1 MCKIEFRSWISYL
14 RILEIDEKNEII
26 SVRAEDLNDL
36 WTLYN
41 VIDKNDEVSARTQR
55 RIVLKEGSKGERKQ
69 MHLKLNVE
77 SVSFHEF
84 TNRLRVKGT
93 ILEGP
98 EDFVTFGTYHTFN
111 IEPGQKLSIK
121 KEKWLKSEIKRLKK
135 ASIFESDFN
144 MVIVAIE
151 TGLATI
157 ALITNFS
164 HNRIATIKKNIPGK
178 RYEQSFRNKAIEEF
192 FLDISK
198 VLNENL
204 KRVNT
209 KALVICGPGNTKER
223 FGQFF
228 KEKSLIPNLPKTYFV
243 QASSGTES
251 AILET
256 MKSKELKNLKEHV
269 KVILETEK
277 IEDIMQLFSTN
288 SDLIAIGFN
297 EISNA
302 IEKGAIKELFCV
314 DVLIRGVSKE
324 EKLQIEQILNGVEKI
339 GGEIHI
345 LSSEHPTGQ
354 QIIDLGSL
362 VAILRY
368 KI

>member
-1 MCKIEFRSWISYL
+1 L
-14 RILEIDEKNEII
+14 RILEIDKKNENI
-26 SVRAEDLNDL
+26 SLRTEDLNDL

-41 VIDKNDEVSARTQR
+41 LIDKNDEVSAKTHR
-55 RIVLKEGSKGERKQ
+55 RVVLKEGSKGERKQ
-69 MHLKLNVE
+69 MKLKLRVE

-84 TNRLRVKGT
+84 TSRLRVKGT

-98 EDFVTFGTYHTFN
+98 EDFVSYGTYHTFN

-135 ASIFESDFN
+135 SSAFKTDFK
-144 MVIVAIE
+144 MLMIAIE
-151 TGLATI
+151 TGLATLS
-157 ALITNFS
+157 LITNFS

-178 RYEQSFRNKAIEEF
+178 RYEQSFRNKAYEEF
-192 FLDISK
+192 FSDISK
-198 VLNENL
+198 ILSE
-204 KRVNT
+204 KIKNT
-209 KALVICGPGNTKER
+209 KINTIVICGPGSSKER
-223 FGQFF
+223 FGQFI
-228 KEKSLIPNLPKTYFV
+228 KEESQIPNLPKVYYI

-256 MKSKELKNLKEHV
+256 LKSKELKTLKENV
-269 KVILETEK
+269 KVLLETEK
-277 IEDIMQLFSTN
+277 IEEIMQLFSTN
-288 SDLIAIGFN
+288 SDLIAIGFD

-302 IEKGAIKELFCV
+302 IEKGAIKELFCA
-314 DVLIRGVSKE
+314 DILIRGVTKE
-324 EKLQIEQILNGVEKI
+324 KRLQVEQILNDVESL

>member
-1 MCKIEFRSWISYL
+1 MTLQLK
-14 RILEIDEKNEII
+14 ILEIDTKNEIV
-26 SVRAEDLNDL
+26 SLRTEDLNDL

-41 VIDKNDEVSARTQR
+41 VIDKDDEVLARTHR

-69 MHLKLNVE
+69 MTLKLKVE
-77 SVSFHEF
+77 SISFHEF

-98 EDFVTFGTYHTFN
+98 EDFVTYGTYHTLN
-111 IEPGQKLSIK
+111 IEPGQKLTIK

-135 ASIFESDFN
+135 SSAFETDFN
-144 MVIVAIE
+144 MLMIAIE

-178 RYEQSFRNKAIEEF
+178 RYEQSYRNKAYEEF
-192 FLDISK
+192 FSDVSGILSEKIKSVK
-198 VLNENL
+198 I
-204 KRVNT
+204 NT
-209 KALVICGPGNTKER
+209 IIICGPGSTKDR
-223 FGQFF
+223 FDQYI
-228 KEKSLIPNLPKTYFV
+228 KEKAQIHNLPKIYCI
-243 QASSGTES
+243 QAGSGTES

-256 MKSKELKNLKEHV
+256 LKSKELQSLKENV
-269 KVILETEK
+269 KVLLETEK
-277 IEDIMQLFSTN
+277 IEEIMQLFATN
-288 SDLIAIGFN
+288 SDLIAIGFD

-302 IEKGAIKELFCV
+302 IEKGAVKELFCA
-314 DVLIRGVSKE
+314 DILIRGALKE
-324 EKLQIEQILNGVEKI
+324 KKLQIERILNGVEKV
-339 GGEIHI
+339 GGIIHI

>member
-1 MCKIEFRSWISYL
+1 MI
-14 RILEIDEKNEII
+14 ILEIDKNYENV
-26 SVRAEDLNDL
+26 SLRTQDLNDL

-41 VIDKNDEVSARTQR
+41 VIDKDDEVSARTRR

-69 MHLKLNVE
+69 MSLKLKVE

-84 TNRLRVKGT
+84 TNRLRIKGT

-111 IEPGQKLSIK
+111 IEPGQKLTIT

-135 ASIFESDFN
+135 SSTFEVDFN
-144 MVIVAIE
+144 MLMVAIE

-178 RYEQSFRNKAIEEF
+178 RYEQSFRNKAYEEF
-192 FLDISK
+192 FSDISK
-198 VLNENL
+198 VLSE
-204 KRVNT
+204 KFKSVKVN
-209 KALVICGPGNTKER
+209 AIVICGPGSTKDR
-223 FGQFF
+223 LGQYL
-228 KEKSLIPNLPKTYFV
+228 KQKSLIPNIPKLYII

-256 MKSKELKNLKEHV
+256 LKSKELKDLKQNV
-269 KVILETEK
+269 KILMETEK
-277 IEDIMQLFSTN
+277 IEEIMEIFATN
-288 SDLIAIGFN
+288 SDLIAIGFD
-297 EISNA
+297 EISAA
-302 IEKGAIKELFCV
+302 IDNGSVKELFCA
-314 DVLIRGVSKE
+314 DILIRGVTKE
-324 EKLQIEQILNGVEKI
+324 KKLKIERILNEVEK
-339 GGEIHI
+339 GGGTTYI

-354 QIIDLGSL
+354 QIIDLGAL

-368 KI
+368 TI

>member
-1 MCKIEFRSWISYL
+1 MK
-14 RILEIDEKNEII
+14 ILEIDKKNENI
-26 SVRAEDLNDL
+26 SLRTEDLNDL

-41 VIDKNDEVSARTQR
+41 VIDKNDEISARTHR

-69 MHLKLNVE
+69 MNLKLNVE

-98 EDFVTFGTYHTFN
+98 EDFVTYGTYHTFN
-111 IEPGQKLSIK
+111 IEPRQKLTIK
-121 KEKWLKSEIKRLKK
+121 KEKWLKSEIKRLKR
-135 ASIFESDFN
+135 SSTFETDFN
-144 MVIVAIE
+144 MLMIAIE

-178 RYEQSFRNKAIEEF
+178 RYEQSFRNKAYEEF
-192 FLDISK
+192 FSDVSRI
-198 VLNENL
+198 LNEKIKNV
-204 KRVNT
+204 KINT
-209 KALVICGPGNTKER
+209 IIICGPGSTKDR
-223 FGQFF
+223 FNQFI
-228 KEKSLIPNLPKTYFV
+228 KEKVQIPNLPKTYCI

-256 MKSKELKNLKEHV
+256 LKSKELQSLKENV
-269 KVILETEK
+269 KVLLETEK
-277 IEDIMQLFSTN
+277 IEEIMRLFATN
-288 SDLIAIGFN
+288 SDLIAIGFD

-302 IEKGAIKELFCV
+302 IEKGAVKELFCA
-314 DVLIRGVSKE
+314 DILIRGAIKE
-324 EKLQIEQILNGVEKI
+324 KKLQIERILNGVETV
-339 GGEIHI
+339 GGIIHI

>member
-1 MCKIEFRSWISYL
+1 LK
-14 RILEIDEKNEII
+14 ILEIDKKYENV
-26 SVRAEDLNDL
+26 SVRTENLNDL
-36 WTLYN
+36 WTLFN
-41 VIDKNDEVSARTQR
+41 VIDKNDEVSARTHR

-69 MHLKLNVE
+69 MNLKLNVE

-84 TNRLRVKGT
+84 SNRLRVKGT

-98 EDFVTFGTYHTFN
+98 EDFVSYGTYHTFN
-111 IEPGQKLSIK
+111 IEPGQKITIK
-121 KEKWLKSEIKRLKK
+121 KERWLKSEIKRLKK
-135 ASIFESDFN
+135 PSNFETDFN
-144 MVIVAIE
+144 MLMIAIE

-178 RYEQSFRNKAIEEF
+178 RYEQSFRNKAYEEF
-192 FLDISK
+192 FSDVSRILSEKIKSVK
-198 VLNENL
+198 I
-204 KRVNT
+204 NT
-209 KALVICGPGNTKER
+209 IIICGPGSTKDR
-223 FGQFF
+223 FDQFI
-228 KEKSLIPNLPKTYFV
+228 KEKAQIPNLPKIYCIH
-243 QASSGTES
+243 ASSGTES

-256 MKSKELKNLKEHV
+256 MKSKELKSLKENV
-269 KVILETEK
+269 KVLLETER
-277 IEDIMQLFSTN
+277 IEEIMQLFATN
-288 SDLIAIGFN
+288 SDLIAIGFD

-302 IEKGAIKELFCV
+302 IEKGAVKELFCA
-314 DVLIRGVSKE
+314 DILIRGALKE
-324 EKLQIEQILNGVEKI
+324 KKLQIERVLNGVEKV
-339 GGEIHI
+339 GGIIHI